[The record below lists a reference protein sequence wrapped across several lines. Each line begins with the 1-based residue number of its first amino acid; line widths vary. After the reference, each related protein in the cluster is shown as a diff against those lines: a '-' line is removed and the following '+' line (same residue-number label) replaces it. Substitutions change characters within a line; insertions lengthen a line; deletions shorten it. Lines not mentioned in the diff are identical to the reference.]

1 MRSKEIILLAGSGIH
16 VAHHNEKARVLQ
28 MKVGIDI
35 SNGIITYFYSAIC
48 SVGSRICLH
57 GILTEAGIIIRS
69 KIFRKI
75 SHVSTEIATQHT
87 GNLEFDV

>member
-1 MRSKEIILLAGSGIH
+1 MRGKEIILLASPSIH
-16 VAHHNEKARVLQ
+16 MAHHNEKARVLQ
-28 MKVGIDI
+28 MEVGIDI

-48 SVGSRICLH
+48 SVGSRICLY
-57 GILTEAGIIIRS
+57 GVLTEARIIIRS

-75 SHVSTEIATQHT
+75 PHVSTEIATQHT